1 MISHFSSWIFSFY
14 LWKIHNF
21 FFARQCTIRSY
32 YILLCAKS
40 NSKGL
45 LGLFWFLFWNRL
57 HQQGRGSIRVMIIII
72 GTPGEKN
79 REVDIS
85 NKMAGEKLFSLL
97 PSKCVYNF
105 FYGNHTKLNWN
116 NGLLL
121 LFFLQNIN
129 LPLIKWLKQYECSSC
144 LEGTEASE
152 SEPFSEAPWRSCPP
166 KRELWPLPPFIGF
179 LAGNLKMFVSC
190 YVFNILK
197 QKINKEALVIVVWTK
212 QSVTF
217 EKRVAWKIHLVC
229 DGLDFYTWWAS
240 SSHNFH
246 STQDTLF

>member
-1 MISHFSSWIFSFY
+1 MCIQFF
-14 LWKIHNF
+14 LWKPHKIE
-21 FFARQCTIRSY
+21 
-32 YILLCAKS
+32 LE
-40 NSKGL
+40 
-45 LGLFWFLFWNRL
+45 WFVL
-57 HQQGRGSIRVMIIII
+57 IIII
-72 GTPGEKN
+72 
-79 REVDIS
+79 
-85 NKMAGEKLFSLL
+85 
-97 PSKCVYNF
+97 
-105 FYGNHTKLNWN
+105 
-116 NGLLL
+116 
-121 LFFLQNIN
+121 FLQNIN

-179 LAGNLKMFVSC
+179 LAGNLKMFVCC

-246 STQDTLF
+246 STQDTLH